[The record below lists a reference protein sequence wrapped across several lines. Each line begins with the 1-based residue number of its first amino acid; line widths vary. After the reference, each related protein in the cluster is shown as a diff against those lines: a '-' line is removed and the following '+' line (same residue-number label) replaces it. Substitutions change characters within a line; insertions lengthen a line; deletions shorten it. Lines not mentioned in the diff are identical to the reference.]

1 VDGSA
6 PDAPG
11 VFWVPATAVGD
22 GDEPG
27 GVDGDRVATGV
38 ALAAVDDVGAPD
50 CVDEGGAEGE
60 DADGGVVPAGGALWV
75 TVADGLA
82 ELEEGLGLA

>member
-1 VDGSA
+1 MDGSA

-27 GVDGDRVATGV
+27 GVDGDPVATGV
-38 ALAAVDDVGAPD
+38 PVAAVGDVGAAD
-50 CVDEGGAEGE
+50 CVDEVVAEGE
-60 DADGGVVPAGGALWV
+60 EATGAVVAVGDAP
-75 TVADGLA
+75 
-82 ELEEGLGLA
+82 

>member
-38 ALAAVDDVGAPD
+38 ALVAEDVGAPD
-50 CVDEGGAEGE
+50 CVDEGGADGE
-60 DADGGVVPAGGALWV
+60 DAGGSVVPAGGALWV